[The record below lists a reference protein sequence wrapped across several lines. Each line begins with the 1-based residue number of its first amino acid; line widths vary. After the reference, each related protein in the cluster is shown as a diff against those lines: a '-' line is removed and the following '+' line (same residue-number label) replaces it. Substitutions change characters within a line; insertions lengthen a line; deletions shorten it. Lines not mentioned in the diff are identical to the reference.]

1 MLRDALIQWLQEDR
15 VLAGEL
21 TPTQEG
27 RSAWV
32 GIYPLKLNR
41 QGTHS
46 LLRRHG
52 LVVLPGADVHV
63 YRISTFEIA
72 DSLRETYFSE
82 QDMEN
87 KQSFIVLGDD
97 ALFEKL
103 KDLGISPEILDSPAR
118 VDYPL

>member
-15 VLAGEL
+15 ILAGEL
-21 TPTQEG
+21 APAQAG
-27 RSAWV
+27 RTAWV

-41 QGTHS
+41 QGTHN

-52 LVVLPGADVHV
+52 LIVFPGADVHV
-63 YRISTFEIA
+63 YLISTFEIA
-72 DSLRETYFSE
+72 DSLRDTYFAD

-103 KDLGISPEILDSPAR
+103 KELGISLEILDSPIR